1 VAGEAVAILGGTGK
15 EGNGLAVRWARAGR
29 HVIIG
34 SRDPERA
41 RAAAEEVA
49 KVSGGQVFGAGNFEA
64 GAAAEVVVLATPYAA
79 LDDTVRANAPA
90 LTGKLVV
97 SAVIPLRVSDG
108 EISVLD
114 VAEGSAAQLVATR
127 LPQSRVA
134 AAFHNV
140 SAVHLRNLEHRLEE
154 DIPVAA
160 DSEADRGIVVELCA
174 DLGARGVGV
183 GPLRLARYLEGFTAV
198 LLTLNKLNRTQ
209 TGIRFTGLP

>member
-1 VAGEAVAILGGTGK
+1 MPEAVAILGGTGK
-15 EGNGLAVRWARAGR
+15 EGRGLAVRWALAGR
-29 HVIIG
+29 PVTIG
-34 SRDPERA
+34 SRDVERA
-41 RAAAEEVA
+41 RAAAAEVA
-49 KVSGGQVFGAGNFEA
+49 RVSGGQVTGATNLEA
-64 GAAAEVVVLATPYAA
+64 CAAAEVVVVATPFAG
-79 LDDTVRANAPA
+79 LDETVRANAPA
-90 LTGKLVV
+90 LAGKLVV
-97 SAVIPLRVSDG
+97 SAVIPLRVADG

-140 SAVHLRNLEHRLEE
+140 SAVHLRDLERQLDE

-160 DSEADRGIVVELCA
+160 DSEADRGIVVGLCA

>member
-1 VAGEAVAILGGTGK
+1 MPEAVAILGGTGK
-15 EGNGLAVRWARAGR
+15 EGRGLAVRWARAGR
-29 HVIIG
+29 HVTIG

-41 RAAAEEVA
+41 RVAAAELAE
-49 KVSGGQVFGAGNFEA
+49 VSGGRVSGAGNTEA
-64 GAAAEVVVLATPYAA
+64 CTAAEIVVLATPFAA
-79 LDDTVRANAPA
+79 LEETVSANARA
-90 LTGKLVV
+90 LSGKLVV
-97 SAVIPLRVSDG
+97 SAVIPLRFADG

-114 VAEGSAAQLVATR
+114 VPEGSAAQLAAAR

-140 SAVHLRNLEHRLEE
+140 SAVHLRDLEHELDE
-154 DIPVAA
+154 DIPVAS
-160 DSEADRGIVVELCA
+160 DSEADRAIVVELCG

-183 GPLRLARYLEGFTAV
+183 GPLRLARYLEGFTTV

>member
-1 VAGEAVAILGGTGK
+1 VADAVAIVGGTGK
-15 EGNGLAVRWARAGR
+15 EGYGLAVRWARAGR
-29 HVIIG
+29 HVTIG

-41 RAAAEEVA
+41 STAAAEVA
-49 KVSGGQVFGAGNFEA
+49 RVSGGLVSGAGNPEA
-64 GAAAEVVVLATPYAA
+64 CAAAEVVVVAVPFSA
-79 LDDTVRANAPA
+79 LDATVSANATA
-90 LTGKLVV
+90 LRGKLVV
-97 SAVIPLRVSDG
+97 SAVIPLRVADG
-108 EISVLD
+108 EISVID
-114 VAEGSAAQLVATR
+114 VAEGSAAQLVAAR

-140 SAVHLRNLEHRLEE
+140 SAVHLNNLERQLDE

-160 DSEADRGIVVELCA
+160 DSEADRGVVIDLCA

>member
-1 VAGEAVAILGGTGK
+1 MADAVSILGGTGK
-15 EGNGLAVRWARAGR
+15 EGRGLAARWARAGR
-29 HVIIG
+29 HVTIG

-41 RAAAEEVA
+41 RVIAAEVA
-49 KVSGGQVFGAGNFEA
+49 KISGGKVSGAGNAEA
-64 GAAAEVVVLATPYAA
+64 CAAAGVVVLAIPFAA
-79 LDDTVRANAPA
+79 LDATVNASAPA
-90 LTGKLVV
+90 LTGKLVI
-97 SAVIPLRVSDG
+97 SAVIPLRVADG
-108 EISVLD
+108 EISVID
-114 VAEGSAAQLVATR
+114 VSEGSAAQMVAAR

-140 SAVHLRNLEHRLEE
+140 SAVHLNNLERQLDE

-160 DSEADRGIVVELCA
+160 DSEADRAVVIGLCA